1 MSFLDPRAAK
11 VTFTVLLVCAGVL
24 CLVLLYKV
32 ILVVVFAILL
42 AYLLSP
48 IVDFVDRF
56 VGKGKSRTV
65 SLAVVYLLLLAVAAT
80 AITLIAIQIIDE
92 ATILAKTLPAYLNDP
107 SLIDKLPIPDWLR
120 SRGDDIV
127 AWLRL
132 QIESHSSQ
140 LLPALT
146 RASRGILSA
155 AGNVLYLVLLPILSF
170 FLLRDGKLI
179 RQSIIDQ
186 FARLDRRALIE
197 DILADIHLM
206 LVQYMRALLLTALS
220 AFLAMF
226 LVLHL
231 MGVRYALLLSTLV
244 GAVEIIPVVGPL
256 LSTLT
261 VLAVPAFAGYP
272 HLGWL
277 VAIVLATRL
286 LLDNFV
292 QPLLMSQGVALHP
305 MVIILGAMAGEKI
318 AGMLGI
324 FLSIPVLAVL
334 RIVVVRYRRRMAS
347 PTVTVASS

>member
-1 MSFLDPRAAK
+1 
-11 VTFTVLLVCAGVL
+11 
-24 CLVLLYKV
+24 
-32 ILVVVFAILL
+32 
-42 AYLLSP
+42 
-48 IVDFVDRF
+48 
-56 VGKGKSRTV
+56 
-65 SLAVVYLLLLAVAAT
+65 
-80 AITLIAIQIIDE
+80 
-92 ATILAKTLPAYLNDP
+92 
-107 SLIDKLPIPDWLR
+107 
-120 SRGDDIV
+120 
-127 AWLRL
+127 
-132 QIESHSSQ
+132 
-140 LLPALT
+140 
-146 RASRGILSA
+146 
-155 AGNVLYLVLLPILSF
+155 
-170 FLLRDGKLI
+170 
-179 RQSIIDQ
+179 
-186 FARLDRRALIE
+186 
-197 DILADIHLM
+197 
-206 LVQYMRALLLTALS
+206 
-220 AFLAMF
+220 MF

-244 GAVEIIPVVGPL
+244 GVVEIIPVVGPL